1 MTDDE
6 GSGRPDGSAVGTAA
20 DLLAAIFLLALSAF
34 VIIEAA
40 RMPTRGPLGFFTG
53 PGLVPALLGVALA
66 LLSATLMAQALRRG
80 AIPALPKWT
89 TGLVT
94 PEAARLGV
102 VIALL
107 GVMVLL
113 LGRVPFWAA
122 NLVYFTT
129 TFAYLRVGGGRPLM
143 VILYSG
149 LMTLVIGYLLPIAF
163 ELPMP

>member
-1 MTDDE
+1 MTDED
-6 GSGRPDGSAVGTAA
+6 SGRPDATAAGSAA
-20 DLLAAIFLLALSAF
+20 DLFAAVFLLALSAF

-40 RMPTRGPLGFFTG
+40 GMPPRGPLGFFTG
-53 PGLVPALLGVALA
+53 PGLVPMLLGVVLA
-66 LLSATLMAQALRRG
+66 ILSATLMAQALRQG
-80 AIPALPKWT
+80 AVPALPEWT
-89 TGLVT
+89 TGLLT

-107 GVMVLL
+107 GIMVLL
-113 LGRVPFWAA
+113 LGRVPFWTA
-122 NLVYFTT
+122 NLVYFTI